1 MARTH
6 DKTHI
11 QALIETKR
19 TKISTLATQIHDL
32 TRLREAEISE
42 LAVLEFMLSPTGK
55 LPIELLAHIFLF
67 VIPPEA
73 ISVDGDNVDDII
85 EGALTVSQVCRHW
98 RRIAH
103 GTPLL
108 WVEGFRLSASQNT
121 DLALEQTA
129 AWLERSH
136 PLPITIFFRDVANED
151 ADFAATGVPGALFST
166 AARWRSI
173 VWTIPSL
180 IPLCDLPSSRSLERL
195 EQFTIETRFLKM
207 PPREIVLSAPLL
219 RRVTISVDREG
230 GRQGN
235 LLALL
240 RLPWRQLTHI
250 FLGNDFTLNECGA
263 IVAQCINALSITI
276 YACLGWGGVLP
287 TTTIA
292 VLPFLE
298 ELEIYVCDYEE
309 EPISG
314 IAHFLGR
321 LALPALK
328 ILDLNIEDQPEETI
342 WDVRKFSDFQDRS
355 PSIEKIELKLLRSP
369 INADHLIPLLRHSP
383 VLTELILGDC
393 HIDDTFIRELCVNEN
408 DHQVLAPRLAKLHL
422 SSIGDGPSDDALEAM
437 VRSRWHP
444 GPERLSSSHD
454 VAPGVHLTCVQ
465 DVSLSRRYN
474 RDGTNSISHEL
485 RESLGPLREQGLYLS
500 LR

>member
-1 MARTH
+1 MARTY
-6 DKTHI
+6 DKAHI

-42 LAVLEFMLSPTGK
+42 LAVLQLMLSPTGK
-55 LPIELLAHIFLF
+55 LPTELLAHIFLF

-73 ISVDGDNVDDII
+73 ISEWDEDNVDDII

-103 GTPLL
+103 GTPQL
-108 WVEGFRLSASQNT
+108 WVEGFRLSASQNA
-121 DLALEQTA
+121 DLALEQTT
-129 AWLERSH
+129 AWLERSR
-136 PLPITIFFRDVANED
+136 PLPITICFRDVANGGV
-151 ADFAATGVPGALFST
+151 DFVGTGVPGALLST
-166 AARWRSI
+166 AGRWKRI

-180 IPLCDLPSSRSLERL
+180 IPLCDLPSSGSLERL
-195 EQFTIETRFLKM
+195 ERFTIETRNLEM

-219 RRVTISVDREG
+219 RRVRISVCRED

-250 FLGNDFTLNECGA
+250 LLGDDFTLNECGA
-263 IVAQCINALSITI
+263 IVAQCINVLSITI
-276 YACLGWGGVLP
+276 YACQGWGGVLP

-292 VLPFLE
+292 VLPFLK
-298 ELEIYVCDYEE
+298 ELEIYVCDEDG
-309 EPISG
+309 PISG

-321 LALPALK
+321 LALPALRV
-328 ILDLNIEDQPEETI
+328 LGLTIEDQPEETI

-355 PSIEKIELKLLRSP
+355 PSIEKIELKLLRCS

-383 VLTELILGDC
+383 ALTELVLGRC
-393 HIDDTFIRELCVNEN
+393 HIDDAFVRALRVNAN
-408 DHQVLAPRLAKLHL
+408 DDQVLAPSLMKLDL
-422 SSIGDGPSDDALEAM
+422 RDFGDGPSDDALEVM
-437 VRSRWHP
+437 VKSRWC
-444 GPERLSSSHD
+444 PESLAASQYA
-454 VAPGVHLTCVQ
+454 APGIHFTCIQEV
-465 DVSLSRRYN
+465 VLSRRHS
-474 RDGTNSISHEL
+474 RDGENSISAEL
-485 RESLGPLREQGLYLS
+485 RESLGPLQEQGLHLS